1 MNHLIAIT
9 LIAVPSLLAIYCLVK
24 IKKVKKNWYPELTK
38 LASETDDLDFL
49 ETLLRAVD
57 WYETERG
64 AILKK
69 TIEDRIEYLRGK
81 T

>member
-9 LIAVPSLLAIYCLVK
+9 LIAVPSLLAIYCLVQ
-24 IKKVKKNWYPELTK
+24 IKKVKKNWYPAFTK

-49 ETLLRAVD
+49 ETLLRAVN
-57 WYETERG
+57 WYDIENG
-64 AILKK
+64 IILRK